1 MLIIA
6 LIVVPISNGTQ
17 TNQSHRTDVL
27 TDRNDVLTDVL
38 TDVLINVLTDVLI
51 NALIDA

>member
-17 TNQSHRTDVL
+17 TMVHRQT
-27 TDRNDVLTDVL
+27 NH
-38 TDVLINVLTDVLI
+38 I
-51 NALIDA
+51 APMS